1 LRVIA
6 GIAKGR
12 RLKAPAGRKVRPTA
26 DRVKEALFSV
36 LEDRVKGSRVL
47 DLYAGA
53 GGLGIE
59 AISRGAAKA
68 VMVESSPAALAAIA
82 ANLGITGFSERAR
95 VIKGRAEAAVRSI
108 LEKGSSFD
116 LIFMDPPYKIS
127 GSELERIFDS
137 LIKRDLVTSRSLL
150 ILESSSRKPPQDFA
164 GFVIKSLRVYGDTSL
179 IFYVKKQLGEGEG

>member
-1 LRVIA
+1 MRVIA

>member
-1 LRVIA
+1 M
-6 GIAKGR
+6 
-12 RLKAPAGRKVRPTA
+12 KAPAGRKVRPTA

-82 ANLGITGFSERAR
+82 ANLEITGFSERAR

>member
-1 LRVIA
+1 MRVIA

-82 ANLGITGFSERAR
+82 ANLEITGFSERAR